1 MADLNAI
8 AEEIEIKEL
17 RKTDEA
23 VLVRVVEWGEW
34 LPGTS
39 SDAPP
44 LPLHNGFTGFA
55 SGKTE
60 RLVDLLVSNT
70 MQTKEVLVIDRDEGK
85 ENVVTYS
92 YYVFQATLA
101 QNITGNL
108 LSSLLEVQRPT
119 DEDEDAAKKKK
130 SNLIVM
136 QDGGLVTPNRAETK
150 RASRLNDGDKHG

>member
-1 MADLNAI
+1 MDHDNVTEYDEVDL
-8 AEEIEIKEL
+8 EEL

-34 LPGTS
+34 LPS
-39 SDAPP
+39 APSDTPS

-60 RLVDLLVSNT
+60 RLIDLLVSNT
-70 MQTKEVLVIDRDEGK
+70 MQTKEVLVVDRDKVE
-85 ENVVTYS
+85 ETVVTYS

-108 LSSLLEVQRPT
+108 LGGLLEVQRPT
-119 DEDEDAAKKKK
+119 DKDEDAAKKKK

-150 RASRLNDGDKHG
+150 RANRLNGN